1 MSFAPVLDAAHFSKI
16 PPICATLIRH
26 FLFCFTLACPV
37 FSLPS
42 RVKSG
47 APAGPLVPRVG
58 PARPGPAPRHRTAL
72 AAVRV
77 APVAPAA
84 DDLQSL
90 TTDAGKLSRVL
101 VGLSAD
107 WSPGGPLLK
116 NLTPTAPHA
125 NYRSSCTARLC
136 RCRGL
141 RKAGD
146 QLPSFC
152 VPGLVIFVGQFASTA
167 SRPSVQQFDEP
178 SASRAQAEPGAG
190 PRLTRSDASSRA
202 E

>member
-1 MSFAPVLDAAHFSKI
+1 MSFAPVLGAAHFSEI
-16 PPICATLIRH
+16 ASICATLIRH
-26 FLFCFTLACPV
+26 FLFCFTLACPI

-42 RVKSG
+42 RMVSS
-47 APAGPLVPRVG
+47 APAGLLVPRVG
-58 PARPGPAPRHRTAL
+58 PARPRPAPRRRTAL

-84 DDLQSL
+84 DDLQSS
-90 TTDAGKLSRVL
+90 TTDAGKLPRVL

-107 WSPGGPLLK
+107 GSPEGPLLK

-146 QLPSFC
+146 QLASFG
-152 VPGLVIFVGQFASTA
+152 VPGLAIFVGQFASTT
-167 SRPSVQQFDEP
+167 SRPSVQQFDGP
-178 SASRAQAEPGAG
+178 SASRAQAQPGSG
-190 PRLTRSDASSRA
+190 PRLTRSNASSRA